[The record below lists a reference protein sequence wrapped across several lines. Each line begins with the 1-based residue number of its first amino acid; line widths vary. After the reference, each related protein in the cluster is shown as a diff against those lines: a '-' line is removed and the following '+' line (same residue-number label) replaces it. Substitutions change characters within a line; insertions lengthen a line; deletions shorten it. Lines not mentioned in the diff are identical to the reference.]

1 MIVDDSDV
9 PFSDSDSESNEMS
22 VDEEVEEENI
32 NLRNILEKGEE
43 SFEQQN
49 QEALQQ
55 DELSQ
60 LLQLTDDRPP
70 KREGACTECEDQ
82 EAILQ
87 CKQCDEI
94 YCQMCYDGLHR
105 KGNRAKHEKIFFK
118 KTKQEETPIE
128 NQIQEKEDFSQGG
141 FMNMNYNN
149 FTSETPIM
157 DKVTEDKDNKQH
169 YEFLERAKYIPL
181 RLLYKERKL
190 LRLLEGSLKSS
201 NYTDKVD
208 QLTYKNKARRTYS
221 QLVEICAILSGLV
234 VAADYREGQD
244 VVESRAFKKHSEFF
258 QNFFEIGRRHKIM
271 NPEKMRSEYGKL
283 MYILQDSVS
292 NEVQELLEFSCFA
305 PIYTVYDFLEAGGAL
320 DLLKEEKMEIAT
332 RAISDHTIDGRKKS
346 RHEVRQEVTAKESA
360 VKYFSSKYRS
370 HRLSKDDIQR
380 ALYSIGDNNSFLLT
394 TRDPVEKV
402 ILYLKKY
409 FNPHHIEENYS
420 LAIQGGLDGARLTH
434 AHDRQYYY
442 CLQSL
447 TLWKEVSNSMFKLW
461 YQADQDLLSNQVNYQ
476 LKDTGQGIN
485 RVQQSPRVESTM
497 RQILHS
503 VQSQVGSDNWVG
515 SSVIHLGD
523 HNVPNALMF
532 IDKYTQISWI
542 LNPIVLVL
550 ERIDELA
557 EDERIGY
564 FIQQLYGGCDRLKKD
579 ILVDFFR
586 YGFDGSG
593 ADNFFD
599 AGSCID
605 GRLTSAWNWCS
616 NLHSKPFY
624 PIFKL
629 TGFRGFDG
637 Y

>member
-1 MIVDDSDV
+1 MEDVDV
-9 PFSDSDSESNEMS
+9 PFSDEDMSNNGSDEMS
-22 VDEEVEEENI
+22 DGEENEDM
-32 NLRNILEKGEE
+32 NMRDSGVLRAILESGEE
-43 SFEQQN
+43 NFEKQQA
-49 QEALQQ
+49 QSLSHQQ
-55 DELSQ
+55 KELLE
-60 LLQLTDDRPP
+60 LLRINEESRPKP
-70 KREGACTECEDQ
+70 EGSCTECEDQ
-82 EAILQ
+82 KAILHCLQ
-87 CKQCDEI
+87 CSDS
-94 YCQMCYDGLHR
+94 YCQICFDGLHR
-105 KGNRAKHEKIFFK
+105 KGNRTKHQTKQIQIQDTK
-118 KTKQEETPIE
+118 KTSDKEVKTQEQAEHHEIHHS
-128 NQIQEKEDFSQGG
+128 DFFSGSMVEEG
-141 FMNMNYNN
+141 V
-149 FTSETPIM
+149 E
-157 DKVTEDKDNKQH
+157 

-181 RLLYKERKL
+181 RLKFKERKL

-201 NYTDKVD
+201 HYTDKVD
-208 QLTYKNKARRTYS
+208 QLNFKNKARRTYT
-221 QLVEICAILSGLV
+221 QLVEICATLSGLI
-234 VAADYREGQD
+234 VAADYERGQE
-244 VVESRAFKKHSEFF
+244 VVQTRIFKEFEPFF
-258 QNFFEIGRRHKIM
+258 QRFFEIGRRHKIM

-283 MYILQDSVS
+283 MYILQDSVHP
-292 NEVQELLEFSCFA
+292 EVQELLEFNCFK
-305 PIYTVYDFLEAGGAL
+305 PICTVYEYLREHNAL
-320 DLLKEEKMEIAT
+320 DLLKEEQMEIAT
-332 RAISDHTIDGRKKS
+332 RAIADHTLDGRRKTRAEV
-346 RHEVRQEVTAKESA
+346 RHEVNRKESA
-360 VKYFSSKYRS
+360 VKYLSSKYR
-370 HRLSKDDIQR
+370 HLVPKDDLQR
-380 ALYSIGDNNSFLLT
+380 CLYSIGDNNSFLLG
-394 TRDPVEKV
+394 TRDPVEKM
-402 ILYLKKY
+402 IRYLKK
-409 FNPHHIEENYS
+409 FFHPDRVEEGYS

-447 TLWKEVSNSMFKLW
+447 TLWKEVTTSMFKLW
-461 YQADQDLLSNQVNYQ
+461 YQADQDLLSADLNYT

-485 RVQQSPRVESTM
+485 RVQPSPRIENTM

-503 VQSQVGSDNWVG
+503 VQTEVGRDNWVG

-564 FIQQLYGGCDRLKKD
+564 FIQQLYGGCEKLKKD

-616 NLHSKPFY
+616 KLHDKPFY